1 MILEETYS
9 RLSYMI
15 IYVCD
20 ATFIILNLCIQE
32 DFQLVVLVDFY
43 CFLDFPHLFPQTS
56 ISVAFIEKIIG
67 KVCSHLKNCSQ
78 KANLARR
85 HKIYDKSK
93 M

>member
-1 MILEETYS
+1 MITTS
-9 RLSYMI
+9 
-15 IYVCD
+15 
-20 ATFIILNLCIQE
+20 IILNLCIQE

>member
-9 RLSYMI
+9 RLSYVI

-32 DFQLVVLVDFY
+32 DFHLVVLVDFY
-43 CFLDFPHLFPQTS
+43 CFPHLFPQTL

-67 KVCSHLKNCSQ
+67 KVCSHLENCS
-78 KANLARR
+78 
-85 HKIYDKSK
+85 
-93 M
+93 